1 MCKSKVIVIRF
12 FIFFFLVLFF
22 NKIAYADEVILEI
35 DDIMKVEFQDSK
47 ITFNFSDITNKA
59 GGHKLK
65 TKNLS
70 RKITNL
76 SGELDYEYTVH
87 QKVEGKGISIFENET
102 VYQLNSGESANV
114 IWLPELDTRKYD
126 YLSPETYKYYFWVEY
141 KELNEELDN
150 KTFESEILEIP
161 IIVNSDL
168 AVFEFSDGTTNVLN
182 ELDFKT
188 IDFNEPY
195 LTGEFVIGA
204 TLMNRDFGDKI
215 VDVKVL
221 TSGAGLEIDKESSFS
236 IQGLQGVQTI
246 RPNTRYNYSLDAK
259 KYDNSSKDE
268 YKIKIITQEVTTELK
283 PDI

>member
-1 MCKSKVIVIRF
+1 MCKSKVKVIRF
-12 FIFFFLVLFF
+12 FILFLLVIYS
-22 NKIAYADEVILEI
+22 NQIVYAEKVNLEI
-35 DDIMKVEFQDSK
+35 DDVVKVEFQNSK

-70 RKITNL
+70 RTITNL
-76 SGELDYEYTVH
+76 SNELDYEYIVH
-87 QKVEGKGISIFENET
+87 QKVEGEGISIFENET
-102 VYQLNSGESANV
+102 VYHLIPGESANV
-114 IWLPELDTRKYD
+114 LWLPELDTRKYN

-150 KTFESEILEIP
+150 KTFESEIIEFP
-161 IIVNSDL
+161 ILVNPDV
-168 AVFEFSDGTTNVLN
+168 AVFGFSDGTTNILN
-182 ELDFKT
+182 KLNFET

-221 TSGAGLEIDKESSFS
+221 TSGAGFEIDKESSFS
-236 IQGLQGVQTI
+236 IQGLQGVETI
-246 RPNTRYNYSLDAK
+246 KSDTTYNYSLDAK
-259 KYDNSSKDE
+259 KYNNSRKDD